1 MILSIHRRRRGNRR
15 GPSVRNIGTALFV
28 VALAASAGYA
38 ILPDASG
45 PRAPGRSD
53 GITGIVTRVVDG
65 DTFWLGSRDERIRV
79 WGLDASEVDMPRGSR
94 ATAALSSL
102 IGGRRFYCRQRDVD
116 QYGRIVG
123 QCSLPDRRDITA
135 AMIAS
140 GTAREYCR
148 FSGNH
153 RTC

>member
-79 WGLDASEVDMPRGSR
+79 WGSTRLKSTCQEVRGRPPRSPASSAAGDF
-94 ATAALSSL
+94 TAASATST
-102 IGGRRFYCRQRDVD
+102 D
-116 QYGRIVG
+116 
-123 QCSLPDRRDITA
+123 TA
-135 AMIAS
+135 ASSAS
-140 GTAREYCR
+140 ARYLTVVISPPR
-148 FSGNH
+148 
-153 RTC
+153 